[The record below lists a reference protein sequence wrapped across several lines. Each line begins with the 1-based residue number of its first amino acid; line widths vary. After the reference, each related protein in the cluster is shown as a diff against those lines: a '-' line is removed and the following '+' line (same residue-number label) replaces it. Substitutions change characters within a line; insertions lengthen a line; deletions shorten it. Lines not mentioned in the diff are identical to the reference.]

1 MSATM
6 TKGERD
12 DLIRLLKQREKV
24 GKSAA
29 EQRSAVMLAD
39 FEREMAEL
47 HPFDQNEVWE
57 AAWQAGAEAA
67 QEAMKKVAEEATR
80 LGIPKDFQPRLS
92 VHWQERGDNAF
103 KLRRQELRAVAKAE
117 IAAME
122 RTAKV
127 MIEAQSV
134 EAQSEVV
141 ASGLISD
148 HARAFLSKLPAL
160 ETMMPALDAGVI
172 QRKLA
177 EQARIAGRGPRLVE
191 D

>member
-1 MSATM
+1 M